1 MISAFQYKEFNKFTN
16 LVGHYQKSDNNFQ
29 LDFAS
34 FPGPIYI
41 SGNAVPKIDVIRG
54 QIYTSEKYPAFGIA
68 KIENNNFE
76 PIINY
81 ALDSKGFD
89 KDKEINKIKIGYN
102 ESEINEKINLISDK
116 FQNKEIKKVF
126 IIGLI
131 DQFNQSNEYINE
143 FLKNCPEDNYIIS
156 FSYNFNRD
164 NIWHVNSYFDFSV
177 VYKIIE
183 KLIEQIPTIKDEI
196 SVFITDCNTTTIAHI
211 FNFIYLEIK
220 NIFLGPCCPNII
232 NPVLIEGLSSLFY
245 VKSITNAV
253 DDINSI

>member
-1 MISAFQYKEFNKFTN
+1 MISAFQYKQFNKFTN

-76 PIINY
+76 PLINY
-81 ALDSKGFD
+81 ALDSNGFD
-89 KDKEINKIKIGYN
+89 YDKEINTIKIGYN
-102 ESEINEKINLISDK
+102 EKEIIEKINIILEK
-116 FQNKEIKKVF
+116 YKNNEIKKVI

-131 DQFNQSNEYINE
+131 DQFNQSNKYINE
-143 FLKNCPEDNYIIS
+143 FLKNCHNDYYIIS
-156 FSYNFNRD
+156 FSYNFNRE

-183 KLIEQIPTIKDEI
+183 KLKENIPTIKDEI

-211 FNFIYLEIK
+211 FNLIYLEIK

-232 NPVLIEGLSSLFY
+232 NPVLIEGLCNLFN
-245 VKSITNAV
+245 VKAITNAV
-253 DDINSI
+253 DDINVI